1 MCIFINN
8 DLRKVS
14 VGNILKI
21 SYCKDVLEN
30 VFLKDNLHKHF
41 KRTFKNSMYTKNLK
55 RDEDNITVITH
66 PLPLNQLCATEEVI

>member
-21 SYCKDVLEN
+21 SYCKDVL
-30 VFLKDNLHKHF
+30 DNLHKHF
-41 KRTFKNSMYTKNLK
+41 KRTFKNSIYTKNLK